1 MSRFDKFLCAI
12 YALLAIL
19 ALYAT
24 WVNNLAFLA
33 LPEGQ
38 TIAGWFEGVYAN
50 YAAASFTNDL
60 LFLTAAVCVFIVI
73 EGRRLKIRFYLAY
86 ISSFPNCPT
95 NCPLTGICQFRKNS
109 RNLDFSFSPSQYV
122 TVSPLKVH
130 V

>member
-12 YALLAIL
+12 YALIAVL

-33 LPEGQ
+33 LPEGRSIQ
-38 TIAGWFEGVYAN
+38 AWIDGVYAN

-60 LFLTAAVCVFIVI
+60 LFLCAAVCVFIVV

-86 ISSFPNCPT
+86 ILLSGPTAISFT
-95 NCPLTGICQFRKNS
+95 FPLFMIARQIAIS
-109 RNLDFSFSPSQYV
+109 RS
-122 TVSPLKVH
+122 KA
-130 V
+130 

>member
-12 YALLAIL
+12 YALIAVL

-33 LPEGQ
+33 LPEGRSIQ
-38 TIAGWFEGVYAN
+38 AWIDGVYAN

-60 LFLTAAVCVFIVI
+60 LFLCAAVCVFIVV

-86 ISSFPNCPT
+86 ILLSGPTAISFT
-95 NCPLTGICQFRKNS
+95 FPLFMIARQIALS
-109 RNLDFSFSPSQYV
+109 RASTKQENI
-122 TVSPLKVH
+122 
-130 V
+130 